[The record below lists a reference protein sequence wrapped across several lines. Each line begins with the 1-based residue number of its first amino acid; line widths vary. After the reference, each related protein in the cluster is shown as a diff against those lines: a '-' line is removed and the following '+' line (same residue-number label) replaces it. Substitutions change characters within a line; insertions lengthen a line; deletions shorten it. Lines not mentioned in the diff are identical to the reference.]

1 MGVKVIANKDPVE
14 MQLIDGMLKAV
25 ATVNKSGRRIATVC
39 QETLDPELEKYN
51 QRVVRYLGE
60 TKREELLDPQKRESF
75 SCRMLNLSDFFD
87 VVPRILNSIVVSLDL
102 RKRAVEALAASYL
115 DAFFEGL
122 FAFLDTFK
130 IVKKGNIDPEQAKN
144 IKANHFAA
152 IEVQQI
158 KHSIAN
164 LTGKLQSRMKELTDA
179 VSGYA
184 GKIAETKGMIQSV
197 ENSIDEW
204 RTKFKNWINEGKGI
218 PKGRIERC
226 LKQSEQSFQLKIRR
240 NMQEALQAQAKKEHE
255 TLVEL
260 EARLGKLGN
269 ESGESLA
276 EKWGQLLGPEG
287 EGAELLAKA
296 QQECRDELKRIS
308 ETMDGEIRAAEN
320 LVSEIKQ
327 MESSFFGW
335 ISYENY
341 KKHLGAALDGNL
353 PSASGLEKYVDEMKK
368 LRKELLTDGKYQ
380 VTLLDIGKNTSSALS
395 QKIDQ
400 AQQIEAEY
408 KKMTDSA
415 SIFDRWWN
423 WVKSVCNKMM
433 EYAFN
438 ILAFLGSCVVT
449 IVVGIVG
456 GIVSILMWI
465 MRLFASLTENCQ
477 YWTRTY
483 IGEAYRRDGE
493 KLAVQYGLPESYFS
507 CAEQAAM
514 IKDMIDRT
522 DPDNVSSAVTDQ
534 SGKSSEKASVKSA
547 AENKNK
553 DLYSASKNEVFALVI
568 KLCKQSLDP
577 DRVDDLVKDVRRIQS
592 GNSYK
597 IHSHVVQSMKSY
609 QSQFEHGDK
618 GFFEFAGQMWSD
630 LWGNLDFS
638 WPQIANYL
646 NVLGSQVTLALRIA
660 SAGLLFSGFG
670 APLALTLFAF
680 CEIFDKIMVA
690 LRTAISLLGTVP
702 CANSFAH
709 DLMAIL
715 VLSYA
720 AMIEE
725 NTQLPDPEASTGSAG
740 AGLMMAHR

>member
-14 MQLIDGMLKAV
+14 MQLLDGMLKSI

-51 QRVVRYLGE
+51 QKVARYLGE
-60 TKREELLDPQKRESF
+60 TKREELQDPQKRESF
-75 SCRMLNLSDFFD
+75 SCRMLNLGDFFD
-87 VVPRILNSIVVSLDL
+87 VVPRILDSIVASLDL

-130 IVKKGNIDPEQAKN
+130 IVKKGNIDPDQAKN
-144 IKANHFAA
+144 VKAKHFAE
-152 IEVQQI
+152 IEKEQI
-158 KHSIAN
+158 KHSIKT
-164 LTGKLQSRMKELTDA
+164 LSDKLRSRITELTEA

-184 GKIAETKGMIQSV
+184 GRLTETRGAIQAL

-204 RTKFKNWINEGKGI
+204 RASFKQWLSEGKGI
-218 PKGRIERC
+218 PKGRIDRC
-226 LKQSEQSFQLKIRR
+226 LKQSEQVFQLQIRR
-240 NMQEALQAQAKKEHE
+240 RTQEALEAQVKFERNA
-255 TLVEL
+255 L
-260 EARLGKLGN
+260 EDLQERLGKLGD
-269 ESGESLA
+269 EGGESLA
-276 EKWGQLLGPEG
+276 EKWGSLLGPDG
-287 EGAELLAKA
+287 EGAELLAKV
-296 QQECRDELKRIS
+296 QQDCRDELKRIS
-308 ETMDGEIRAAEN
+308 DAMDSEIRAAEN
-320 LVSEIKQ
+320 LVTEIKQ
-327 MESSFFGW
+327 MENSWFGW
-335 ISYENY
+335 MSYENY
-341 KKHLGAALDGNL
+341 KKHLGAVLDENL
-353 PSASGLEKYVDEMKK
+353 VKASGLEKYVDEMKE
-368 LRKELLTDGKYQ
+368 LRQELLKDGKYQ
-380 VTLLDIGKNTSSALS
+380 VTLLDIGKNTSSTLS

-408 KKMTDSA
+408 KKITDSA

-423 WVKSVCNKMM
+423 WVNSVCNKMM

-465 MRLFASLTENCQ
+465 MRLFASMTENCQ

-483 IGEAYRRDGE
+483 IGETYRTEGE
-493 KLAVQYGLPESYFS
+493 KLAGQYGLPESYFS

-522 DPDNVSSAVTDQ
+522 DPENVSTAVTDQ
-534 SGKSSEKASVKSA
+534 SGKASEKASVKA
-547 AENKNK
+547 TAENKNK
-553 DLYSASKNEVFALVI
+553 ELYRTSKNEVFTLVI
-568 KLCKQSLDP
+568 KLCKQSLNP
-577 DRVDDLVKDVRRIQS
+577 ERVDDLVKDVRRVQS

-609 QSQFEHGDK
+609 QSQFENGDK

-670 APLALTLFAF
+670 VPLALTLFAF

-725 NTQLPDPEASTGSAG
+725 NNQLPDPEASNSSAG
-740 AGLMMAHR
+740 AGLMVAHR